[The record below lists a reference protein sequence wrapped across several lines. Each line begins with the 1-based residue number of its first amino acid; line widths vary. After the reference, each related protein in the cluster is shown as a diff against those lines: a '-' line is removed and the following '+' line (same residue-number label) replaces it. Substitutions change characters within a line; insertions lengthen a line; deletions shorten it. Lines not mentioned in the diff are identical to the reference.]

1 MKEGCKIVKLNQWF
15 FFFFFPLVWQ
25 ISHHLKIGWDWTKYI
40 YFGFAH
46 RKNKVNNVHHFL
58 LMNIL
63 FITESYICFSDPW
76 KKSKLNQIEISETEQ
91 MVASFYLITVVR
103 YRWFSLQP
111 FLRMEG
117 LQNSRFITLLQSIL
131 ELDFAIPSNGT
142 FLYEWTIKNSL
153 KLESQLSL
161 PNPCLASKFLGTISS
176 FTKYCSQRQCSGL
189 VQG

>member
-1 MKEGCKIVKLNQWF
+1 
-15 FFFFFPLVWQ
+15 
-25 ISHHLKIGWDWTKYI
+25 
-40 YFGFAH
+40 
-46 RKNKVNNVHHFL
+46 
-58 LMNIL
+58 MNIL

-117 LQNSRFITLLQSIL
+117 LQNSSFITLLQSIL
-131 ELDFAIPSNGT
+131 ELYFAIPLNGT
-142 FLYEWTIKNSL
+142 FLYEWTIKDSL
-153 KLESQLSL
+153 KLETQLSL
-161 PNPCLASKFLGTISS
+161 PNPCLASRFLGTIIS